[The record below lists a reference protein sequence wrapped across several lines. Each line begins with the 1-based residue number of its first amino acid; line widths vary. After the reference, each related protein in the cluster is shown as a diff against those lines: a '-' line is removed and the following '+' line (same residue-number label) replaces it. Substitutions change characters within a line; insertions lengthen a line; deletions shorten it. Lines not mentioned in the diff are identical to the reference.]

1 MDGCPQPEDQSARA
15 LPRGLGMSLG
25 SKVSK
30 GLFGSPPEDMLKSQP
45 QRLCLEIGLLPM

>member
-1 MDGCPQPEDQSARA
+1 MDCCPQPEDQSVRA
-15 LPRGLGMSLG
+15 LPRGLGTSLG

-30 GLFGSPPEDMLKSQP
+30 GFFGSPPKGMLKSQP